1 MRVSL
6 IEDNPLRVLGVY
18 ANSSLREI
26 EQNKAQLRAFARVGQ
41 QVQLPLWLNGLS
53 LLAPL
58 PAVTEEL
65 LAQAQA
71 QLSLQGDR
79 DRYAR
84 FWFERDGGHAQ
95 EDDEAITLLNHNQVD
110 EACQLWRKR
119 TDYVAQKN
127 LLLLSVLRDDWVGI
141 AEYAAKCFERDTAGF
156 RLFMNEV
163 VKSSDMATSSHSFE
177 LLVHFVQ
184 APLDKMM
191 KRVLVDNHKRPID
204 EAIDHLKRTK
214 TTDNKLLKQEIEKA
228 YAVVSHVEALQNLL
242 GDQSYVYSF
251 YANEAAKTLL
261 NAISQYRH
269 LNYCFETDKWAV
281 DMVKKLCE
289 YLSDS
294 EPERDKLLLMLLL
307 MKSNMEGWTIVKP
320 SSSSGDDHSIW
331 WYFVIWVLLIALGRT
346 CGVGKKDR
354 ENKFDHFHNTEKYFL
369 PSPKND
375 PAMDSLLMKV
385 LLENL
390 ENSRKKENE

>member
-1 MRVSL
+1 MKVSL

-41 QVQLPLWLNGLS
+41 EVQLPLWLNGLS

-84 FWFERDGGHAQ
+84 FWFERDCGHAQ

-119 TDYVAQKN
+119 TDFVAQKN
-127 LLLLSVLRDDWVGI
+127 LLLLSVLCDDWDKI

-163 VKSSDMATSSHSFE
+163 VTSSDMATSSHSFE

-191 KRVLVDNHKRPID
+191 KRVLVDSHKRTID
-204 EAIDHLKRTK
+204 EAIDQLKRTK
-214 TTDNKLLKQEIEKA
+214 TTDDKLLKQEIEKA
-228 YAVVSHVEALQNLL
+228 YAVVSHVEALHNLL

-261 NAISQYRH
+261 NAISQYMH
-269 LNYCFETDKWAV
+269 LNYCVETDKWAA
-281 DMVKKLCE
+281 DMVKKLCG
-289 YLSDS
+289 YIALD
-294 EPERDKLLLMLLL
+294 EPERDKLL
-307 MKSNMEGWTIVKP
+307 SMEWHLRQRTKVEQ

-331 WYFVIWVLLIALGRT
+331 WWFVILVLSIALART
-346 CGVGKKDR
+346 CGVGRKDR
-354 ENKFDHFHNTEKYFL
+354 KNKFDHFHNTEKYFL

-375 PAMDSLLMKV
+375 PAMDSLLMKF
-385 LLENL
+385 LLDNMD
-390 ENSRKKENE
+390 SRKKENE